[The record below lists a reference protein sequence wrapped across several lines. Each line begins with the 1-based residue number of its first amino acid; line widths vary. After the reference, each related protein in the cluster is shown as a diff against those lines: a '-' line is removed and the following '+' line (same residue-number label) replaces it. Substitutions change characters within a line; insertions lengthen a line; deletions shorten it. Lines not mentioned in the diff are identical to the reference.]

1 MQTDVFDF
9 YSELDR
15 NKLLESAMDHLEII
29 RVFEIFCLF
38 DTLTSAALTK
48 KFDVIIVDSL
58 HNILSPLAE
67 NVRIQTQSMHIMEAW
82 VADLC
87 LLMKSLSAQGTTV
100 IFTTTPQAI
109 TRQGKDVSQAD
120 FRHLL
125 MDVLDVHIRLKSGTD
140 LNGIYFH
147 AG

>member
-1 MQTDVFDF
+1 MKTDIFDF

-48 KFDVIIVDSL
+48 KYDVIIVDSL

-87 LLMKSLSAQGTTV
+87 LLMKSLSAQECSRA
-100 IFTTTPQAI
+100 P
-109 TRQGKDVSQAD
+109 
-120 FRHLL
+120 
-125 MDVLDVHIRLKSGTD
+125 
-140 LNGIYFH
+140 
-147 AG
+147 